1 MLQNY
6 KFINRKQNQT
16 TSKTNQQLFPIF
28 ATSKKYNKKS
38 MTKVSDR
45 LNRLAESATLAMA
58 RMSRELKAKGHDVIA
73 LSLGEP
79 DFDTPDFIKEAAKK
93 AIDDNYSHY
102 TPVAGLPELRNA
114 IVSKFKRD
122 NNLEFTADQIVT
134 STGAKQS
141 LANVCLSLL
150 NPGDEVL
157 LPCPYWVSYAEI
169 IKLAEGVPVEVPS
182 SIDSDFK
189 VTPEELE
196 AAITPNTKL
205 LMFSSPC
212 NPSGTVYTKDE
223 LEAIAKMLEKYPNI
237 YVVADEIYEHINF
250 TEGHFS
256 MGTIPSMKER
266 TVTVNG
272 VSKGYAM
279 TGWRIGFIGA
289 PLWIAKACN
298 KIQGQI
304 TSATCAI
311 AQKAAE
317 TAMLANPKEVTADMK
332 ATFLKRRDMI
342 LNELNNIEG
351 IKCNIPQ
358 GAFYVFPDVSYYFG
372 KSDGT
377 TNINNAND
385 FCMYLLNSCYVAFVA
400 GDAFG
405 NPECVRISYA
415 AADDKLMEAM
425 GRIKNQL
432 AKLS

>member
-45 LNRLAESATLAMA
+45 LNRLSESATLAMA

-93 AIDDNYSHY
+93 ANEDNYSHY
-102 TPVAGLPELRNA
+102 TPVPGLPELRNA
-114 IVSKFKRD
+114 IVTKFKRD

-279 TGWRIGFIGA
+279 TGWRVGFIGA

-317 TAMLANPKEVTADMK
+317 TAMLANPKEVTTDMK